1 MVDVYKGTVDDG
13 WQEIPPGSCF
23 WEIQFRFSVN
33 ELDDCVTFEVVTDSA
48 NIDKISVVD
57 SVLDAYGGIAE
68 MEDGTIINMKRFVSA
83 KIKQVEAPE
92 DDYFGMNP
100 RVSSLH

>member
-1 MVDVYKGTVDDG
+1 MKVYQGMLADD
-13 WQEIPPGSCF
+13 WQEIAPGSCF

-33 ELDDCVTFEVVTDSA
+33 EMDDCVTFEVVTDSA

-68 MEDGTIINMKRFVSA
+68 MEDGTIINMSRFVSA
-83 KIKQVEAPE
+83 KIRQVDAPY
-92 DDYFGMNP
+92 DKHFDSNP
-100 RVSSLH
+100 RVSNLH